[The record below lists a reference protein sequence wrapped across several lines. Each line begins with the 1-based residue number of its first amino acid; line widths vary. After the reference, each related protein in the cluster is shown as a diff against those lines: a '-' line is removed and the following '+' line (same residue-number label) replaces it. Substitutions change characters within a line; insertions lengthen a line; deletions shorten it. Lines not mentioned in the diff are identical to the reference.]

1 MFLSGD
7 SLKIV
12 EQKTFD
18 RKDVSV
24 CGVIPRILLFFA
36 VLHCSQ
42 IVRRKNY
49 VKNFFSVI
57 GGNIG
62 EFCRIALNIK
72 RSMDNPLGH
81 LRHHVSRLKNGGL
94 VLLLDTGARI
104 TPEAEAMLQA
114 LYSRDPQSV
123 YEHLKAI
130 AEKGPGKF
138 MASYYV
144 GYGHKSIGDCG
155 TVTLFIEGISMLA
168 AKAIQDW
175 MLYSGQE
182 VSTRYV
188 DFSIQPFEDPVGT
201 VTTKEMLEALRT
213 YYLHALPLLEID
225 LKRRF
230 PIAEGEKEAMY
241 VKAIKARAFD
251 TLRGFLP
258 AGARTSI
265 AWHTNLRQAADKIA
279 LLRHHPLREV
289 RQSADAIESVL
300 IEAYPS
306 SFSHERFEATE
317 KYNEQWMSGQYY
329 LEDTACP
336 EFLLARDD
344 IAYGEFA
351 RRPELQKIFADRP
364 PKTELPKMLAEFGTM
379 QFRFLLDFGSFRDIQ
394 RQRAVAQRMPL
405 LTAFHGFEEWYL
417 DELTPELREEAKNVL
432 SKNSEAIAVLE
443 KADTPKEVIQYFL
456 PMGYRTA
463 NRLTGDLPAIVYLV
477 ELRATRFVHPTLQV
491 RAHQM
496 ANVLKE
502 RLGKYGLNLHI
513 DSEVGRFDIRRGAQ
527 DIIKKN

>member
-1 MFLSGD
+1 MSECIFPFQGIDPAFPMTRFLSMVAIMEMYMFLSGD

-155 TVTLFIEGISMLA
+155 TVTLFIEGVSMLA

-188 DFSIQPFEDPVGT
+188 DFSIKPFEDPIGT
-201 VTTKEMLEALRT
+201 PVSMTLLEELRA
-213 YYLHALPLLEID
+213 YYLYALPVLETD
-225 LKRRF
+225 LRRRF
-230 PIAEGEKEAMY
+230 PLASGEDEGICG
-241 VKAIKARAFD
+241 KAIKARAFD
-251 TLRGFLP
+251 ILRGFLP

-265 AWHTNLRQAADKIA
+265 AWHTNLRQAADKMA

-289 RQSADAIESVL
+289 RDATDAIEQVL
-300 IEAYPS
+300 VEAYPS
-306 SFSHERFEATE
+306 SFGHKRYEATE
-317 KYNEQWMSGQYY
+317 DYNEMWMTQHYY
-329 LEDTACP
+329 LDDPACP

-344 IAYGEFA
+344 MAYDEFSG
-351 RRPELQKIFADRP
+351 RPELRTLFHDRP
-364 PKTELPKMLAEFGTM
+364 PTTELPKMLAELGTM
-379 QFRFLLDFGSFRDIQ
+379 QFRFLLD
-394 RQRAVAQRMPL
+394 L
-405 LTAFHGFEEWYL
+405 
-417 DELTPELREEAKNVL
+417 
-432 SKNSEAIAVLE
+432 
-443 KADTPKEVIQYFL
+443 
-456 PMGYRTA
+456 
-463 NRLTGDLPAIVYLV
+463 
-477 ELRATRFVHPTLQV
+477 
-491 RAHQM
+491 
-496 ANVLKE
+496 
-502 RLGKYGLNLHI
+502 
-513 DSEVGRFDIRRGAQ
+513 
-527 DIIKKN
+527 